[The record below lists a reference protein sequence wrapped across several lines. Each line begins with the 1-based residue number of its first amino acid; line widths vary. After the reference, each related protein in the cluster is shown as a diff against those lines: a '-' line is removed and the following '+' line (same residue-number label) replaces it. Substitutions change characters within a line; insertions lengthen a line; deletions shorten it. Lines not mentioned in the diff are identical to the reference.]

1 MKLKSIKNNRW
12 FFLFLFNVLMMSSYA
27 QAQSQLIDKI
37 VAQVGDKIILLSDVE
52 AQRQQMMGQGMED
65 SDDLKCSVLQELI
78 FQKMMLTQAE
88 TDSVKITEE
97 QVEQELNKKVRYF
110 VQQIGS
116 VEKLENYLGKTINQI
131 KDEYRDKIREQM
143 LVQQIQQKI
152 AGEVKVSPGEVVAFF
167 NRLPKDSL
175 PMIASEVQVAQLL
188 RKPEVNVTEKL
199 KVRKEIERIRKEII
213 EGRNFASMA
222 VIYSQ
227 DPGSATKGGELG
239 FVGRGDLVPEFEAAA
254 FNLKGKEISDVIE
267 TVFGYHIM
275 QLIERRGENINVR
288 HILLTPKAS
297 ASDLEIAANKCDS
310 IYKAIMAGRIT
321 FEKAVEDYSD
331 DKETKYNGGLITN
344 PASGGTYWELS
355 QLDQQIFF
363 VIDKLKVGEI
373 SEPNPVRVGDKKEAY
388 RILKLVTR
396 SEPHFADITT
406 DYSKIQMAAESEK
419 RQQLLFDWVK
429 KKRKQFY
436 IRIDPAFDTCDF
448 AQQWNINQTN

>member
-1 MKLKSIKNNRW
+1 MKLKSIKNNRFPF
-12 FFLFLFNVLMMSSYA
+12 FFLLNLIILSA
-27 QAQSQLIDKI
+27 QAQTQLIDKI
-37 VAQVGDKIILLSDVE
+37 VAQVGDKIVLLSDVE
-52 AQRQQMMGQGMED
+52 AQRQQMLSQGMEED
-65 SDDLKCSVLQELI
+65 DDLKCSVLQELI

-88 TDSVKITEE
+88 TDSINVTEP
-97 QVEQELNKKVRYF
+97 QVEQELNKKVKYF

-131 KDEYRDKIREQM
+131 KEEYREKIKEQM

-167 NRLPKDSL
+167 NNLPKDSL

-188 RKPEVNVTEKL
+188 RKPEVNVGEKI

-213 EGRNFASMA
+213 EGRSFASMA

-288 HILLTPKAS
+288 HVLLTPKAS
-297 ASDLEIAANKCDS
+297 SSDLELAAMKCDS
-310 IYKAIMAGRIT
+310 IYKSILAGRIT
-321 FEKAVEDYSD
+321 FEKAVEEYSD

-363 VIDKLKVGEI
+363 VIDKLTIGDV
-373 SEPNPVRVGDKKEAY
+373 SEPNAVRVGDKKEAY
-388 RILKLVTR
+388 RILKLVSRT
-396 SEPHFADITT
+396 EPHFADITT
-406 DYSKIQMAAESEK
+406 DYSKIQQAAESEK

-436 IRIDPAFDTCDF
+436 IRLDPVFDACDF

>member
-1 MKLKSIKNNRW
+1 MKLKYIKNSSW
-12 FFLFLFNVLMMSSYA
+12 FFSLLVAVFMLNLSVKA
-27 QAQSQLIDKI
+27 QNQIIDKI

-52 AQRQQMMGQGMED
+52 AQYQQVVSQGTEENE
-65 SDDLKCSVLQELI
+65 DLKCTVLQELI

-88 TDSVKITEE
+88 TDSLNVTEA

-116 VEKLENYLGKTINQI
+116 VEKLESYLGKTINQI
-131 KDEYRDKIREQM
+131 KDEYREKIKEQM
-143 LVQQIQQKI
+143 LVQQVQQKI

-188 RKPEVNVTEKL
+188 RKPEVNITEKL

-213 EGRNFASMA
+213 EGRSFASMA

-267 TVFGYHIM
+267 TVYGYHIM

-321 FEKAVEDYSD
+321 FEKAVEEYSD

-363 VIDKLKVGEI
+363 VIDKLQVGEL
-373 SEPNPVRVGDKKEAY
+373 SEPSAVRVGEKKEAY
-388 RILKLVTR
+388 RILKLVSR

-406 DYSKIQMAAESEK
+406 DYSKIQQAAESEK

-436 IRIDPAFDTCDF
+436 IRLDPVFNTCDF
-448 AQQWNINQTN
+448 AQKWNINQTN

>member
-1 MKLKSIKNNRW
+1 MKLKSIKNNRFPF
-12 FFLFLFNVLMMSSYA
+12 FFLLNLLILSA
-27 QAQSQLIDKI
+27 QAQTQLIDKI
-37 VAQVGDKIILLSDVE
+37 VAQVGDKIVLLSDVE
-52 AQRQQMMGQGMED
+52 AQRQQMLSQGMEED
-65 SDDLKCSVLQELI
+65 DDLKCSVLQELI

-88 TDSVKITEE
+88 TDSINVTEP
-97 QVEQELNKKVRYF
+97 QVEQELNKKVKYF

-131 KDEYRDKIREQM
+131 KEEYREKIKEQM

-167 NRLPKDSL
+167 NNLPKDSL

-188 RKPEVNVTEKL
+188 RKPEVNVGEKI

-213 EGRNFASMA
+213 EGRSFASMA

-288 HILLTPKAS
+288 HVLLTPKAS
-297 ASDLEIAANKCDS
+297 SSDLELAAMKCDS
-310 IYKAIMAGRIT
+310 IYKSILAGRIT
-321 FEKAVEDYSD
+321 FEKAVEEYSD

-363 VIDKLKVGEI
+363 VIDKLTIGDV
-373 SEPNPVRVGDKKEAY
+373 SEPNAVRVGDKKEAY
-388 RILKLVTR
+388 RILKLVSRT
-396 SEPHFADITT
+396 EPHFADITT
-406 DYSKIQMAAESEK
+406 DYSKIQQAAESEK

-436 IRIDPAFDTCDF
+436 IRLDPVFDACDF

>member
-1 MKLKSIKNNRW
+1 MKLKSIKNNRFPF
-12 FFLFLFNVLMMSSYA
+12 FFLLNLLILSA
-27 QAQSQLIDKI
+27 QAQTQLIDKI
-37 VAQVGDKIILLSDVE
+37 VAQVGDKIVLLSDVE
-52 AQRQQMMGQGMED
+52 AQRQQMLSQGMEED
-65 SDDLKCSVLQELI
+65 DDLKCSVLQELI

-88 TDSVKITEE
+88 TDSINVTEP
-97 QVEQELNKKVRYF
+97 QVEQELNKKVKYF

-131 KDEYRDKIREQM
+131 KEEYREKIKEQM

-167 NRLPKDSL
+167 NNLPKDSL

-188 RKPEVNVTEKL
+188 RKPEINVGEKI

-213 EGRNFASMA
+213 EGRSFASMA

-288 HILLTPKAS
+288 HVLLTPKAS
-297 ASDLEIAANKCDS
+297 SSDLELAAMKCDS
-310 IYKAIMAGRIT
+310 IYKSILAGRIT
-321 FEKAVEDYSD
+321 FEKAVEEYSD

-363 VIDKLKVGEI
+363 VIDKLTIGDV
-373 SEPNPVRVGDKKEAY
+373 SEPNAVRVGDKKEAY
-388 RILKLVTR
+388 RILKLVSRT
-396 SEPHFADITT
+396 EPHFADITT
-406 DYSKIQMAAESEK
+406 DYSKIQQAAESEK

-436 IRIDPAFDTCDF
+436 IRLDPVFDACDF